1 MSIEHYAIYV
11 TATGNIAQWGTC
23 GPGEGALVEPDA
35 GRAVIYGAGGP
46 WTPRT
51 HYVAA
56 GVPVAYTAEQA
67 ADKADRPSARGFL
80 WSNATM
86 TWVDSRTLSDLKQ
99 QTRQGI
105 RQEAKRRITSRLGEI
120 MADPDMLVLVK
131 TIYLSIAPAARQP
144 TTDMQ
149 WLIDMAQAVQTAV
162 AQVTAANTK
171 AEVAAVT
178 VAWPT

>member
-11 TATGNIAQWGTC
+11 LATGNIAQWGTC

-46 WTPRT
+46 WTART

-67 ADKADRPSARGFL
+67 AAKADRPSARGFV

-86 TWVDSRTLSDLKQ
+86 AWVDARTLADVKQ
-99 QTRQGI
+99 YARQLI
-105 RQEAKRRITSRLGEI
+105 RQEAKRRITARMGEV

-131 TIYLSIAPAARQP
+131 TIYLSIAAAARQP
-144 TTDMQ
+144 TADMQ
-149 WLIDMAQAVQTAV
+149 WLIDMAQAVQTAF
-162 AQVTAANTK
+162 ANVTAATTK